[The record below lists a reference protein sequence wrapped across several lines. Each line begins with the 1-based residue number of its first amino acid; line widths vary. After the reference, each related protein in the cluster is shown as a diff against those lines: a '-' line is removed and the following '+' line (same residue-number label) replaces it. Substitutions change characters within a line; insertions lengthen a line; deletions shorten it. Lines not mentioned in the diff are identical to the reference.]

1 MILKKYRAYKDIGTL
16 SLTWK
21 QVELVFTIDDFLL
34 IFDIEDPNLKTLNV
48 SQIKME
54 CDKVKVIKREKNNTN
69 N

>member
-1 MILKKYRAYKDIGTL
+1 M
-16 SLTWK
+16 
-21 QVELVFTIDDFLL
+21 ELVFTIDDFLL